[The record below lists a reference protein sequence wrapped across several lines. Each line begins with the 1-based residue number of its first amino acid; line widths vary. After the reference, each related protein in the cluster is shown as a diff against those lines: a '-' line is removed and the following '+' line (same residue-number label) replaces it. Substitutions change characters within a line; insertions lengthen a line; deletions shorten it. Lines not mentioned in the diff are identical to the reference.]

1 MKSSDVLKGHRPST
15 DQSEYSSKGEKLC
28 ETLLFPRAESCWH
41 WHQDWCWE
49 CSKRW
54 NPPPFC
60 EPSSMAESQAAQC
73 ISGEG
78 CFCFCFH
85 LFPVD
90 MDLPKL
96 CLHCHTSSSFSRF
109 PSLDCQSLPFKV
121 LTHCFSEGRARR
133 GGPGT
138 NDSTR
143 TQYTVSGSSQLS
155 TSVWLV
161 THWDHVQV

>member
-1 MKSSDVLKGHRPST
+1 MFLKTT
-15 DQSEYSSKGEKLC
+15 DLLLIRVNTALKEKNYVRHSYFPGQSLVG
-28 ETLLFPRAESCWH
+28 TDTRTGAESAPRG
-41 WHQDWCWE
+41 E
-49 CSKRW
+49 
-54 NPPPFC
+54 PPPPHFC

-78 CFCFCFH
+78 SFCFCFH

-138 NDSTR
+138 KDSTR